1 MSKKAKKRKGGGS
14 NGRRPMRPEEIAEAH
29 RQRERR
35 RDHLRA
41 VEGDNM
47 ISSAREFLRKGGR
60 LDGDP
65 LVTFIVPTVGRPSLA
80 KALHSVK
87 MQSNDRYR
95 CVVVGDGIEPDLVE
109 GADFRDANH
118 FIYVRGMRQGSA
130 GLTRNVGFPFVNTP
144 WVAFLDD
151 DDVLHPDYV
160 EALLQES
167 TTGRG
172 EEAGCIVFPM
182 LHPELGVL
190 PPPELTNAQD
200 LRWGQVG
207 ISFAV
212 RQEWLAEPH
221 TCRFIRERP
230 LEPAGGKNNEDISF
244 LLRLR
249 DECGCVIHIAQT
261 DPMYFV
267 RRHAN

>member
-1 MSKKAKKRKGGGS
+1 MSKKRKKKKGGGS
-14 NGRRPMRPEEIAEAH
+14 NGRRPLRPEEIAEAH
-29 RQRERR
+29 RRGQQR
-35 RDHLRA
+35 RDHLRV
-41 VEGDNM
+41 VEGDRM
-47 ISSAREFLRKGGR
+47 VSSAREFLRRGGR
-60 LDGDP
+60 LDDDA
-65 LVTFIVPTVGRPSLA
+65 LVTFIVPTIGRPELA
-80 KALHSVK
+80 KALHSVLA
-87 MQSNDRYR
+87 QSNGRWR
-95 CVVVGDGIEPDLVE
+95 CVVVGDGLEPDLIV
-109 GADFRDANH
+109 NH
-118 FIYVRGMRQGSA
+118 RQDKRFIYVRGVRQESA

-172 EEAGCIVFPM
+172 EEAGCVVFPM

-267 RRHAN
+267 RRRHAD